1 MANVIIVNAFPVA
14 RKGIKDSLCR
24 NKSIS
29 VILESTEESE
39 IRETLLKEKVDLVIL
54 DPDIPRG
61 NGFEVLRMIKTTVPE
76 IPVLILTSLA
86 EEHYGVT
93 AFKDGASGYLS
104 TESEIEE
111 LTFAAERLLT
121 GKRYVS
127 QKLAERLAEFV
138 ETGGKSLP
146 HERLTMRE
154 FQVMLMLGQGL
165 STNEISEKLS
175 LSYSTVATHR
185 QRILTKMG
193 LASVAQ
199 VVRYV
204 STEGLLR

>member
-1 MANVIIVNAFPVA
+1 MANVVIVNAFPVS
-14 RKGIKDSLCR
+14 RKGIRDTLC
-24 NKSIS
+24 KSKNIS
-29 VILESTEESE
+29 VILESVEEME
-39 IRETLLKEKVDLVIL
+39 IRQTIMKEKVDLLVL
-54 DPDIPRG
+54 DPEIPKG
-61 NGFEVLRMIKTTVPE
+61 NGFEILRMVKTMTPE
-76 IPVLILTSLA
+76 IPVLILTSLP

-93 AFKDGASGYLS
+93 AFKDGAAGFLS
-104 TESEIEE
+104 IESEIEE
-111 LTFAAERLLT
+111 ICLAAERLLA

-127 QKLAERLAEFV
+127 QRLAERLAEFV
-138 ETGGKSLP
+138 ETGGKHLP

-165 STNEISEKLS
+165 STNEISDKLS
-175 LSYSTVATHR
+175 LSYSTVATHK